1 MLLRERERER
11 EREEGTERDAPIP
24 RLVALNQPRKRRSM
38 RSSGDLGGVGSEG
51 DGTVDGREG
60 GGMRANNLAGQR
72 RVGLRKSVVFPKS
85 RLPSLRS
92 PVVWLRDP
100 LGVRGNRSRKS

>member
-1 MLLRERERER
+1 MKGRERERR
-11 EREEGTERDAPIP
+11 GGTEGDAPIP

-38 RSSGDLGGVGSEG
+38 RSSGDLGGVGEG
-51 DGTVDGREG
+51 DGTVDGRE

>member
-1 MLLRERERER
+1 MLLRERKR
-11 EREEGTERDAPIP
+11 EREERGTERDAPIP

-60 GGMRANNLAGQR
+60 GGDEGE
-72 RVGLRKSVVFPKS
+72 
-85 RLPSLRS
+85 
-92 PVVWLRDP
+92 
-100 LGVRGNRSRKS
+100 